1 MTEDMV
7 VAALRRQHH
16 GVPKSLQMCNF
27 KGKLHTT
34 TLILISEWIWV
45 GFLVFGSAMGKWFF
59 FMFVAVKTNYKMISI
74 IMETLWWHVDMFL
87 V

>member
-34 TLILISEWIWV
+34 T
-45 GFLVFGSAMGKWFF
+45 
-59 FMFVAVKTNYKMISI
+59 
-74 IMETLWWHVDMFL
+74 
-87 V
+87 